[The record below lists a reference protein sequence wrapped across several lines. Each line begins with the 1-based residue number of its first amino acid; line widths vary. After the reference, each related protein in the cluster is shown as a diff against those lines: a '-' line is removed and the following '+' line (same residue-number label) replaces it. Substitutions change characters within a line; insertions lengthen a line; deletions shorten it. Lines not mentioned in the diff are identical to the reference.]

1 MGNFCLQFNLYKNL
15 QKMICHYLKCI
26 SYISIFNLLLH
37 ILEAHIYEVDPETRV
52 RITPRV
58 PVTQSTIPPLPPFEL
73 TEDSYTDDNEIST
86 ESFDDVYEE
95 EVVELERVSSTEE
108 YGEATTTEESR
119 YYEPTVLNYEEL
131 TKTTPETIPTRTETL
146 AVTTST
152 QAAVEP
158 STTTFEY
165 TSAGPSTTTT
175 VQEPE
180 GTTEDIHETA
190 DKHTVYQINAEDVNF
205 DLINVDVSTENV
217 LNVEATSVENFE
229 ENTTDAD
236 QYQEESQKVE
246 SWTEEDDSFAPTP
259 SIPTRLTNYKKDID
273 TSLFGED
280 HEYNVEELV
289 GHQVNEHGQNIM
301 EHVDDGS
308 DDVVSDNYESTSE
321 AYGNNNG
328 WAPISYVEIDRSKS
342 GTPVASV
349 EEIELTESIDY
360 SEPDIIY
367 DESKEGFHDDSAAA
381 KKNRFAFPVSASFN
395 LPRTTESATAK
406 QEPTTTFATPTTT
419 TTTVEPSTTVETR
432 TTTFKEVAPSTTT
445 TTAAPET
452 ETTTR
457 FFRRRWFTTT
467 LKTTEEL
474 STTPE
479 ITTEVS
485 DRLSGREGTIGC
497 LFN

>member
-1 MGNFCLQFNLYKNL
+1 M
-15 QKMICHYLKCI
+15 
-26 SYISIFNLLLH
+26 
-37 ILEAHIYEVDPETRV
+37 
-52 RITPRV
+52 
-58 PVTQSTIPPLPPFEL
+58 
-73 TEDSYTDDNEIST
+73 
-86 ESFDDVYEE
+86 
-95 EVVELERVSSTEE
+95 
-108 YGEATTTEESR
+108 
-119 YYEPTVLNYEEL
+119 
-131 TKTTPETIPTRTETL
+131 
-146 AVTTST
+146 TTST

-158 STTTFEY
+158 STTSFEY
-165 TSAGPSTTTT
+165 TSAVPSTTTT

-205 DLINVDVSTENV
+205 DLINGDQSTEDV
-217 LNVEATSVENFE
+217 LNVETTSVENYE
-229 ENTTDAD
+229 ENTADSD

-280 HEYNVEELV
+280 HEYNEEALV

-301 EHVDDGS
+301 EHVDDEPE
-308 DDVVSDNYESTSE
+308 DVASENYESTSK

-349 EEIELTESIDY
+349 EEIDLTESIDY

-367 DESKEGFHDDSAAA
+367 DENKEGFQDDSAAV
-381 KKNRFAFPVSASFN
+381 KKNRFTFPVSASFN
-395 LPRTTESATAK
+395 LPRTTESATK
-406 QEPTTTFATPTTT
+406 QELKTTFAAPTTT
-419 TTTVEPSTTVETR
+419 TTTTTSTAEPSTTVETR
-432 TTTFKEVAPSTTT
+432 TTTFKEVVPSTTT
-445 TTAAPET
+445 TTAPET

-474 STTPE
+474 STTQE
-479 ITTEVS
+479 ITTEV
-485 DRLSGREGTIGC
+485 RKIKY
-497 LFN
+497 LFHRKNAED